1 MMMTTKHKVVMGVMQ
16 DSNHPEYFV
25 LEALRC
31 SELRRRFMTPERK
44 AIALVCRQS
53 VAFYTAPFSSNQ
65 HVNEVN
71 NVTHMC
77 NEYIAST
84 TYRSDIHNGIDCS

>member
-1 MMMTTKHKVVMGVMQ
+1 MQ
-16 DSNHPEYFV
+16 DSNDLERFV

-31 SELRRRFMTPERK
+31 SELGRCFMNPERK

-53 VAFYTAPFSSNQ
+53 VVFCRAPFSSNQ

-71 NVTHMC
+71 NVTQMC
-77 NEYIAST
+77 NEYTAST
-84 TYRSDIHNGIDCS
+84 TYRSDIQNEIDCS